1 MARILLTYAPSAR
14 ATWYGD
20 NALSELSSLGELVL
34 RDQEEDLTSED
45 LLRLAKD
52 CDVIISDKLSA
63 GTEELFRKN
72 EGLLAF
78 VRCAMDIKS
87 IDVEAASRHGVLV
100 TQAGPGFVRAV
111 SELVIAQMIN
121 LSRGLA
127 HYYSEYQKGIIPSQT
142 MGRQLAGSTAG
153 IIGFG
158 NIGRTLAPTLRSLGM
173 QVLAYDPF
181 VGTPPLDADLVD
193 LDTLLENSDYVIC
206 LAIYN
211 GETESMANEQ
221 FFTRM
226 KKNAFFI
233 NASRGGLVDE
243 HALEA
248 ALASG
253 AIAGASIDVGRGRDD
268 HPTLQLASRPNV
280 LASPHIGGLVPEAI
294 EYQALRTAQQVR
306 TILAGGI
313 PDGAVNPESAS
324 RMKRMIPKANGKQ

>member
-20 NALSELSSLGELVL
+20 SALRALASLGELVL
-34 RDQEEDLTSED
+34 RNQEDDLSQED
-45 LLRLAKD
+45 LLCLSKD
-52 CDVIISDKLSA
+52 CDIIISDKLSP

-72 EGLLAF
+72 ESLIAF

-111 SELVIAQMIN
+111 SELIIAQMIN

-127 HYYSEYQKGIIPSQT
+127 RYYSEYQKGIVPQQM
-142 MGRQLAGSTAG
+142 MGRQLAGSTVG

-173 QVLAYDPF
+173 SVLAHDPY
-181 VGTPPLDADLVD
+181 VETSPQDAKLVA
-193 LDTLLENSDYVIC
+193 LDTLLETSDYVIC

-211 GETESMANEQ
+211 ANTDRMANEQ

-226 KKNAFFI
+226 KKNAYFI

-243 HALEA
+243 KALEA
-248 ALASG
+248 ALVSG
-253 AIAGASIDVGRGRDD
+253 AIAGASIDVGMGRDD
-268 HPTLQLASRPNV
+268 HPTPPLANRPDV
-280 LASPHIGGLVPEAI
+280 LASPHVGGLVPEAI
-294 EYQALRTAQQVR
+294 EYQALKTVEQVR
-306 TILAGGI
+306 SILNGQM
-313 PDGAVNPESAS
+313 PEGAVNPESALRMS
-324 RMKRMIPKANGKQ
+324 RALRS

>member
-45 LLRLAKD
+45 LLRLSKD
-52 CDVIISDKLSA
+52 CDIIISDKLSA
-63 GTEELFRKN
+63 GTEELFCKN
-72 EGLLAF
+72 ESLLAF

-87 IDVEAASRHGVLV
+87 IDVDAASRHGVLV

-111 SELVIAQMIN
+111 SELIIAQMIN

-127 HYYSEYQKGIIPSQT
+127 HYYSEYQKGVIPAQT

-158 NIGRTLAPTLRSLGM
+158 NIGKTLAPTLRSLGV
-173 QVLAYDPF
+173 QVVAYDPF
-181 VGTPPLDADLVD
+181 VDTPPQDADLVS
-193 LDTLLENSDYVIC
+193 LDTLLEKSDYVIC

-221 FFTRM
+221 FFARM

-243 HALEA
+243 QALAA
-248 ALASG
+248 ALDSG
-253 AIAGASIDVGRGRDD
+253 VIAGASIDVGRGRDD

-280 LASPHIGGLVPEAI
+280 LASPHAGGLVPEAI
-294 EYQALRTAQQVR
+294 QYQALKTVQQVR

-313 PDGAVNPESAS
+313 PEGAVNPESAA
-324 RMKRMIPKANGKQ
+324 RIKRMVFSGER